1 MAVDIIEL
9 ENWFKGRP
17 KWLQDAANRV
27 ITKGELSAEDYSQL
41 LKICVAEAIGQ
52 DIAYDELPDG
62 SLNLTDTTIPLKI
75 ESVSDV
81 TGINAL
87 SCTKPISFGDKS
99 LSIVYGRNGSGKSGY
114 IRLLKHICSTRHSGP
129 LHGNVFETKKTPKAA
144 KIAYKIDG
152 NDCTANWSGQ
162 PIEDLCGIEIYDT
175 YCGLAYIQ
183 DENEVA
189 AEPCLLQFF
198 STLTDICKKKA
209 ELIDEKCTKLTS
221 KLPNLPPEFVEAEIS
236 RWYRGLNHNT
246 SAQDIENNCSW
257 QKEDDER
264 LAELSKRL
272 REGNPAE
279 KARSVRR
286 QKTNLIDLKATL
298 SRYHEAFS
306 DEKCLDFLDLKRDAR
321 TKKKAAEEDAQ
332 KVFANAPLEGVGSES
347 WQLLWNA
354 ARDFSSKEAYKDE
367 AFPVIMSDSRCV
379 LCHSLLDEEAK
390 QRMQS
395 FEQFVKGE
403 LKQIADS
410 AQNLL
415 SSQIRSLPVVPTN
428 EELELKL
435 QAGGIDSPE
444 LIDKIEGFRGY
455 LQKRHERLLTAETL
469 ENLSALPEIDSLDVL
484 QKNADTREKTA
495 GQFEKDAAGQNKEDL
510 KKKTRELGARK
521 WISQQKTA
529 IQEEIQRLVTLAV
542 FRRARDLTSTKALSR
557 QKSVLADELITQAY
571 VERFQDELNNF
582 GATNIRVEIKKSRT
596 EVGKV
601 YHRMVLSHADENI
614 RADEILSEGELRIV
628 SLSAFLADTEG
639 RQSKTTFIFDDPISS
654 LDHVYEEA
662 TAKRLVELAEK
673 RQVIIFTHR
682 LSLVGFL
689 QKYAKKRSISNEI
702 VALSKYRPGEITDVP
717 IDIKRTDRAIN
728 TLLNERYAQL
738 KKAYVEDESLYDTL
752 AKAMYRDCRVLL
764 ERVVECDL
772 LKEVVRRFSPEVQTK
787 DKIMKLA
794 QISERDCKLID
805 DYMTKFSRF
814 EHSQPE
820 EAPIPIPKPEE
831 IQADL
836 QVIKEMIDRL
846 RQR

>member
-1 MAVDIIEL
+1 MAVDTIEL
-9 ENWFKGRP
+9 QNWFKSRP

-27 ITKGELSAEDYSQL
+27 ITKDELDAEDYSQL

-62 SLNLTDTTIPLKI
+62 SLNLTDTTIPLRI

-87 SCTKPISFGDKS
+87 SCTKPVSFGDKS

-129 LHGNVFETKKTPKAA
+129 LHGNVFETKQTPKAA
-144 KIAYKIDG
+144 KIAFKIAG

-162 PIEDLCGIEIYDT
+162 PIEDLGGIEIYDT

-183 DENEVA
+183 DENEVS
-189 AEPCLLQFF
+189 AEPCLLRFF
-198 STLTDICKKKA
+198 STLTDICTKIA
-209 ELIDEKCTKLTS
+209 ELIDGKCTKLTS
-221 KLPNLPPEFVEAEIS
+221 KLPNLPSELSETEVS

-246 SAQDIENNCSW
+246 SSEDIENQCSW
-257 QKEDDER
+257 QKEDDDR
-264 LAELSKRL
+264 LAELLKRL
-272 REGNPAE
+272 GEGNPAE
-279 KARSVRR
+279 KARIVRR
-286 QKTNLIDLKATL
+286 QKTNLLDLNTTL
-298 SRYHEAFS
+298 SRCHEAFS
-306 DEKCLDFLDLKRDAR
+306 DKNCLEFLKLKRDAR

-332 KVFANAPLEGVGSES
+332 KVFADAPLEGVGSES

-354 ARDFSSKEAYKDE
+354 ARDFSSKEAYKGQ
-367 AFPVIMSDSRCV
+367 AFPVTMSYSRCV
-379 LCHSLLDEEAK
+379 LCQSPLDENAR

-403 LKQIADS
+403 LKQLADS

-415 SSQIRSLPVVPTN
+415 SSQIRNLPVIPTN

-435 QAGGIDSPE
+435 HAGGIDSPE
-444 LIDKIEGFRGY
+444 LIEKIEGFRGF
-455 LQKRHERLLTAETL
+455 LQKRHESLLIADAL
-469 ENLSALPEIDSLDVL
+469 ESLSALPEIDSLNVL
-484 QKNADTREKTA
+484 RENADTREKTA
-495 GQFEKDAAGQNKEDL
+495 GQFDKDAEGQNREEL
-510 KKKTRELGARK
+510 KKKSRELEARK
-521 WISQQKTA
+521 WVSQQKTA
-529 IQEEIQRLVTLAV
+529 IQEEIQILVTLAF
-542 FRRARDLTSTKALSR
+542 FRRARGLTSTTALSK
-557 QKSVLADELITQAY
+557 QKSILADELITQAY
-571 VERFQDELNNF
+571 VERFQNELNNF
-582 GATNIRVEIKKSRT
+582 GATNIHVEIKKTRT
-596 EVGKV
+596 QVGKV
-601 YHRMVLSHADENI
+601 YHKMVLNQADENI

-628 SLSAFLADTEG
+628 SLAAFLADTEG

-662 TAKRLVELAEK
+662 AAKRLVELAEK
-673 RQVIIFTHR
+673 RQVIVFTHR
-682 LSLVGFL
+682 LSLVGYL
-689 QKYAKKRSISNEI
+689 QKYAKKQSISNEI
-702 VALSKYRPGEITDVP
+702 VALSKYKPGEITDVP

-728 TLLNERYAQL
+728 TLLNERYTQL
-738 KKAYVEDESLYDTL
+738 KKAYIEDESLYDTL
-752 AKAMYRDCRVLL
+752 AKAMCRDCRVLL

-831 IQADL
+831 IQGDL
-836 QVIKEMIDRL
+836 QIIKEMINRL
-846 RQR
+846 RHR